1 MSSQRFNFN
10 DTVSDAFEFEI
21 SGLAYDM
28 RYPTQDEMR
37 PFAKLV
43 REYKTAEDQG
53 DLEKAQKVND
63 KMETFIHSLI
73 TPVGHETPIKETLKK
88 VNVVILRHLNERL
101 VKELVS

>member
-37 PFAKLV
+37 PFTKLM
-43 REYKTAEDQG
+43 REYKTAQDQD
-53 DLEKAQKVND
+53 DLEKAKKVND
-63 KMETFIHSLI
+63 KMEVFVYSLI

>member
-37 PFAKLV
+37 PFAKLM
-43 REYKTAEDQG
+43 REYKTAQDQD
-53 DLEKAQKVND
+53 DLEKAKKVND
-63 KMETFIHSLI
+63 KMEAFVYSLI